1 MKIQNIYLILM
12 GVGIIILTTIISL
25 IKVKIGFCSEKYFNK
40 LKSIYGDIDRKRTI
54 KLEVLYRYVTGFE
67 YIAIGLFT
75 KRLDITIIAIILVAT
90 ITLILYYLVR
100 KRYITI

>member
-1 MKIQNIYLILM
+1 
-12 GVGIIILTTIISL
+12 
-25 IKVKIGFCSEKYFNK
+25 
-40 LKSIYGDIDRKRTI
+40 TI

-90 ITLILYYLVR
+90 ITVILYYLVR
-100 KRYITI
+100 KKYITI